1 MCVLHSLFLKEKPP
15 HFSEY
20 THSHTEGDFFCLWKT
35 GIYFILI
42 FVYRKNTAWNT
53 TFWRKKRQL
62 YLWGNRSGFPTHRVL
77 LLNTS
82 LFESEMFY
90 SMRKPLCFRIDRALS
105 EMSLYCWNTSLKK
118 FVLPM
123 MLIAFSLL
131 RTTHPLEYSL
141 STDSIHSKR
150 SSLIGEDST
159 LLKKDFK
166 SSGFSRKKISP
177 TDSIERSGKHILRR
191 SSSIAWMY
199 GTIRLSGI
207 FCISS
212 WNEII
217 IIFFSCFVL
226 PSLCREVWLPPLLLS
241 GTLLLP
247 PLLWLP

>member
-1 MCVLHSLFLKEKPP
+1 MCTLHSRFFRRKKH
-15 HFSEY
+15 HFFRN
-20 THSHTEGDFFCLWKT
+20 THSLRQRVIFFACERLGFISSSFLSTEKT
-35 GIYFILI
+35 PLETPLFDE
-42 FVYRKNTAWNT
+42 KNGSCTCGETA
-53 TFWRKKRQL
+53 QV
-62 YLWGNRSGFPTHRVL
+62 SPHRTL

-82 LFESEMFY
+82 IFESEIFY

-105 EMSLYCWNTSLKK
+105 EISLYCWNTSLKK

-191 SSSIAWMY
+191 SSSIA
-199 GTIRLSGI
+199 
-207 FCISS
+207 
-212 WNEII
+212 
-217 IIFFSCFVL
+217 
-226 PSLCREVWLPPLLLS
+226 
-241 GTLLLP
+241 
-247 PLLWLP
+247 